1 MKYEYKQIE
10 FNLGIMRGQKKQDE
24 LSQLLNDLGRE
35 GWELVGF
42 TSTGDGSRNFE
53 YVFKKPLNSDF

>member
-1 MKYEYKQIE
+1 MKFEYKQIE

-24 LSQLLNDLGRE
+24 LHELLNELGWE

-42 TSTGDGSRNFE
+42 VSIGDGSRVFE
-53 YVFKKPLNSDF
+53 YVFKRQKLNEF